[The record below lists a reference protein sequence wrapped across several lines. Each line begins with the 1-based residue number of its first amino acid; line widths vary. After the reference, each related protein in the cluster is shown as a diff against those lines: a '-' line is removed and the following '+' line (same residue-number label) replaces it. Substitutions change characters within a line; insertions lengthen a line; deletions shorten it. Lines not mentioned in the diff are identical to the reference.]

1 MTKYILIVSVYDEE
15 NTQAYPLGGVFN
27 TEKAARDYMH
37 DHIDEVK
44 SNHWTKDR
52 IDGKDDYEESCNITG
67 FAAYDMCS
75 GQSLEVELHSMQEME
90 D

>member
-1 MTKYILIVSVYDEE
+1 MKYIIIVHVYDEE
-15 NTQAYPLGGVFN
+15 NSQAYPLGGVFN

-37 DHIDEVK
+37 KHIEEVK
-44 SNHWTKDR
+44 SNHWTKDVL
-52 IDGKDDYEESCNITG
+52 DGEPYYEESWSITG
-67 FAAYDMCS
+67 FYACDTYS

>member
-1 MTKYILIVSVYDEE
+1 MKYIIIVHVYDEE
-15 NTQAYPLGGVFN
+15 NSQAYPLGGVFN

-37 DHIDEVK
+37 EHIEEVK

-52 IDGKDDYEESCNITG
+52 VDGKDYYEESWIPTV
-67 FAAYDMCS
+67 FYARDMYS
-75 GQSLEVELHSMQEME
+75 GQSLEVELHSMQEMN